1 LAYGGAAQHWPARD
15 RAWFQDGL
23 ERIRLDPRTHRI
35 LEFEALH
42 RVVSGQVQLPEHLQR
57 DVVRIVAQE
66 RPTDA
71 LGAAVW
77 HEFETRAAS
86 AGQRSIA
93 RVMLR
98 SYALAAELR

>member
-1 LAYGGAAQHWPARD
+1 
-15 RAWFQDGL
+15 
-23 ERIRLDPRTHRI
+23 
-35 LEFEALH
+35 
-42 RVVSGQVQLPEHLQR
+42 VSGQVQLPEHLQR

-66 RPTDA
+66 RPNDA